1 MCSYEFIF
9 LFVSEISYGKMFS
22 LVADERAG
30 NLCVVATDNDTA
42 ERIRSQL
49 KAIIR
54 PMWSNPPNHG
64 ARIVTTILNND
75 AFRAE
80 W

>member
-1 MCSYEFIF
+1 MI
-9 LFVSEISYGKMFS
+9 MFTFF
-22 LVADERAG
+22 ADERAG
-30 NLCVVATDNDTA
+30 NLCVVTTDNGTA

-49 KAIIR
+49 RAIIR

-64 ARIVTTILNND
+64 ARIVATILNNP
-75 AFRAE
+75 ALNNE